1 MKIKDLQFET
11 TTWEYY
17 KPFHITNSISSF
29 STNISV
35 SLKLDDGT
43 EGCGEASPS
52 FRVNGETL
60 NALVQ
65 AKDPIFELIKGEDV
79 RNYRRLFSRI
89 DKFSKTAPSVKA
101 AVQYS
106 ILDALSKEIDLPV
119 YQILGG
125 ASDYVETDQTIC
137 IGTLEET
144 VEEAKKLSDE
154 GFKVIKLK
162 VGEDL
167 KGDIE
172 RLLAVR
178 EAVPH
183 IKYIVDANMGYTPK
197 EAIYFSDILYREGFP
212 MEIYEQPVVATDF
225 DGLRFVRNHSPYPVG
240 ADESVRTKY
249 DALRLIREEC
259 VDYLNIKL
267 MKTGVS
273 DALAIVEMAETA
285 SISLM
290 IGCMS
295 ESGVGISQSI
305 HFAAA
310 TGAFSYC
317 DLDAH
322 LLKKGAVPYRF
333 RQEGVKLIPTI

>member
-11 TTWEYY
+11 TRWEYF

-29 STNISV
+29 STNIAV
-35 SLKLDDGT
+35 TLRLDNGI

-60 NALVQ
+60 NALMQ
-65 AKDPIFELIKGEDV
+65 SREPILDLIRGEDV
-79 RNYRRLFSRI
+79 KNYRKLFAII

-106 ILDALSKEIDLPV
+106 ILDAMSKCINLPV

-125 ASDYVETDQTIC
+125 AKNYVETDQTIG

-144 VEEAKKLSDE
+144 VEEAKKLSKE

-162 VGEDL
+162 VGEEL

-183 IKYIVDANMGYTPK
+183 IQFIVDANMGFTPK
-197 EAIYFSDILYREGFP
+197 EAVYFSDILYREGFP
-212 MEIYEQPVVATDF
+212 MEIYEQPVVASDF
-225 DGLRFVRNHSPYPVG
+225 EGLRFVRNHSQYPVG

-249 DALRLIREEC
+249 DALRLIKEEC
-259 VDYLNIKL
+259 VDYINIKL

-310 TGAFSYC
+310 TGAFAYC

-322 LLKKGAVPYRF
+322 MLKKGAVPYRF
-333 RQEGVKLIPTI
+333 KQEGIRLIPTI